1 MGKKERKKQKAK
13 SYAKEANNK
22 TSKRMGGNK
31 DEELVERV
39 EKLLGVKTE
48 AVGANFNI
56 KLNFAQRRLAPAAA
70 GIGLYAGGK
79 AVGKKLTDSETAG
92 FGTKVVAAGAAIG
105 GSKAARQAMY
115 MKKANDEGLTPHMI
129 VAITKTDIV
138 LMDYE
143 NGKGPSKILMEFERG
158 PDLSIKHHGRGLR
171 FHDFNI
177 QEDET
182 EAHIE
187 CKLGPMQAH
196 HKMNDHCCDVLKE
209 IANK

>member
-1 MGKKERKKQKAK
+1 MG
-13 SYAKEANNK
+13 NN
-22 TSKRMGGNK
+22 
-31 DEELVERV
+31 DEEITARV
-39 EKLLGVKTE
+39 EKLLGMKTE

-70 GIGLYAGGK
+70 GIGLYVGGK
-79 AVGKKLTDSETAG
+79 AVGKKITDSESAG
-92 FGTKVVAAGAAIG
+92 FGTKIVAAGAAIG
-105 GSKAARQAMY
+105 GSHAARQAMY
-115 MKKANDEGLTPHMI
+115 MKKAGDEGLTPHMI
-129 VAITKTDIV
+129 VAITKTGV
-138 LMDYE
+138 FLLDYE

-171 FHDFNI
+171 FHDFEI

-182 EAHIE
+182 EAKIE

-196 HKMNDHCCDVLKE
+196 HKMNGDCVDMLKE